1 MVNSCCCCI
10 SVKTGTLILSILVCL
25 SLFQELDEWNPI
37 RFGFNLACA
46 SMFLWQLV
54 KDTEQKRLNF
64 AITYILSESVQYL
77 FAVYIAFDR
86 VDDEKLGR
94 PWN

>member
-1 MVNSCCCCI
+1 
-10 SVKTGTLILSILVCL
+10 
-25 SLFQELDEWNPI
+25 
-37 RFGFNLACA
+37 
-46 SMFLWQLV
+46 MFLWQLV

-77 FAVYIAFDR
+77 FAVYMAFDK